1 MTGKP
6 LYVQYIRVVKLDYTV
21 FKLIRVIGR
30 KLLPEFKRT
39 LILNHSPN
47 IIDKD
52 LVKLDFI
59 RNFKKKPILKK
70 PFLSIGEILR
80 AKLLP
85 EELDIRIV
93 RRCFITLLIHKY
105 IHARARC
112 PHLSKSFLTNGI

>member
-6 LYVQYIRVVKLDYTV
+6 LYVQYITVVKLDYTV
-21 FKLIRVIGR
+21 FKLIRIIGR

-39 LILNHSPN
+39 HILIHSPN

-59 RNFKKKPILKK
+59 RNLKKKNQFFKKK

-85 EELDIRIV
+85 EELNIRIV
-93 RRCFITLLIHKY
+93 RRCFITLLIHIY
-105 IHARARC
+105 MRQMPPFINH
-112 PHLSKSFLTNGI
+112 F

>member
-1 MTGKP
+1 MTEKP
-6 LYVQYIRVVKLDYTV
+6 LYVQYITVVKLDYTV

-30 KLLPEFKRT
+30 KLLPELIRA

-70 PFLSIGEILR
+70 IFLSIGEILR

-85 EELDIRIV
+85 EGLDIRIV
-93 RRCFITLLIHKY
+93 RRCFITLLIHIY
-105 IHARARC
+105 MRQMPPFINH
-112 PHLSKSFLTNGI
+112 F

>member
-1 MTGKP
+1 MTEKP
-6 LYVQYIRVVKLDYTV
+6 LYVQYITVVKLVYTV
-21 FKLIRVIGR
+21 FKLIRIIGR

-59 RNFKKKPILKK
+59 RNLKKKNQFLKKK

-85 EELDIRIV
+85 EELDIRIL
-93 RRCFITLLIHKY
+93 RRCFITLLIH
-105 IHARARC
+105 I
-112 PHLSKSFLTNGI
+112 

>member
-6 LYVQYIRVVKLDYTV
+6 LYVQYITVVKLDYTV
-21 FKLIRVIGR
+21 FKLIRVLIGR
-30 KLLPEFKRT
+30 KLLPELIRA

-59 RNFKKKPILKK
+59 RNLKKKKQFKNKL
-70 PFLSIGEILR
+70 FLSIGEILR

-93 RRCFITLLIHKY
+93 RRCFITLLIHAPDAHIY
-105 IHARARC
+105 QNH
-112 PHLSKSFLTNGI
+112 F